1 MLWVYRFVGAVVL
14 ATLVSSILLVSQ
26 GYWVVEGKD
35 GLFLA
40 KLSSTKWYAEDDDL
54 DGCQEFVTVYRSV
67 WTGEIRKVEFTM
79 WSPHTDNI
87 YIEEHSVPWD
97 ETSFLDRPE
106 GEKRIAEGIA
116 IHARLVGK

>member
-26 GYWVVEGKD
+26 GYWVIEGKD
-35 GLFLA
+35 GWLLA
-40 KLSSTKWYAEDDDL
+40 KASSTKWYSEDGDL

-67 WTGEIRKVEFTM
+67 WDGQIRKVDFTT

-87 YIEEHSVPWD
+87 YVEEHRVPWD
-97 ETSFLDRPE
+97 ETNFLDRVR

-116 IHARLVGK
+116 IHAKLVK